1 MARQRIH
8 QASFLRGEL
17 DPTIISR
24 VDVAAYGQGL
34 KKARNVIPLNQGG
47 VERRGGT
54 LFRADLGGPT
64 RLESFIFNSTQEY
77 IFAFQNTVLK
87 IYSTAGALL
96 ATFTSCPWLTSELY
110 ELNFTQQGDTMIVV
124 HENIVPQIITRIVS
138 TSFTRTAFGF
148 ETSVNGE
155 KTYQPYFKFAD
166 DSITLDI
173 DSTTKGTTGV
183 TCTTSSAYWISGY
196 VGMVIRYHGAE
207 LTITGYTSSTVV
219 TATLNDDVEME
230 LDADPFA
237 TQQGSGVVKVTQVGH
252 GFSTGASVTISG
264 ANDIFDDDGDGLASA
279 NINGTFSITVLDDD
293 HWEFTA
299 GGSDTAVESVDGGGV
314 RVVIVGHPPTRNWD
328 EQVFSSVNGYPKT
341 VTFHEQRLFFGGVTA
356 LPDGIQGSKIT
367 DFYNFD
373 VGEAA
378 DADSIQIQIASD
390 QINEIRHLVSGKLLQ
405 IFSSTSE
412 FYLKPQIGKPITPT
426 DIQIIRQS
434 TLGSQLKAM
443 PRIFDGATIYIQNNG
458 KTVREYFYSA
468 GAEEFTSNSISLLSN
483 HLISSPQDSA
493 KITSMPKR
501 TEQFYFLVNDD
512 GTMGV
517 FTSQRAEKI
526 AGWMLWSTDGDI
538 KSVACTTDNIYVAV
552 NRPVDVSCTIT
563 VTDAA
568 NIAVGSTITITD
580 NNGVSTTMT
589 ATNSDPAS
597 ALEFSVG
604 GSRTNNDV
612 ADNIAV
618 GSGGV
623 LGINALAGYSAPN
636 PAANVITVTRAVAG
650 GNNLTVTSSDSTRLA
665 VTDFVSDVYY
675 LEQFASNAFD
685 LPTDMTVTK
694 TISASYQPH
703 GTPLV
708 NGAFSSTTTFI
719 GDGFTN
725 APSQGETFQF
735 AGAGTVYTIQSATA
749 TGGSGEYTI
758 VLNASTSQSDGVA
771 LQFVTSKVF
780 SGLNS
785 LPDMRLKTVYL
796 TSGSAEGSA
805 IYYYGSGTV
814 DANGVVSITTATSSA
829 DIGLNYDITLHTLPI
844 DATIQN
850 GQLTGYPRKIAKAVV
865 ELSSTYNMKVNTNDV
880 ILTDVT
886 LNTSSGLTS
895 FTGKKEVYFLGYNLE
910 PNLEITQSAPV
921 PMRLLGLTTEIYY

>member
-1 MARQRIH
+1 MARQRVH

-87 IYSTAGALL
+87 IYSTAGVLL
-96 ATFTSCPWLTSELY
+96 ATFTSCPWLTAELY

-124 HENIVPQIITRIVS
+124 HENIVPQIITRIGS

-207 LTITGYTSSTVV
+207 LTITGYTSSTIV

-264 ANDIFDDDGDGLASA
+264 ANDIFDDDGDGLATA
-279 NINGTFSITVLDDD
+279 NINGAFSITVLDDD

-341 VTFHEQRLFFGGVTA
+341 ATFHEQRLYFGGVTA

-434 TLGSQLKAM
+434 SLGSQLKAM
-443 PRIFDGATIYIQNNG
+443 PRLFDGATIYIQNNG

-493 KITSMPKR
+493 KITSMPSR

-512 GTMGV
+512 GTMGI

-526 AGWMLWSTDGDI
+526 AGWMLWSTDGTI
-538 KSVACTTDNIYVAV
+538 ESVACTTSNIYVSV
-552 NRPVDVSCTIT
+552 KRTI
-563 VTDAA
+563 
-568 NIAVGSTITITD
+568 
-580 NNGVSTTMT
+580 
-589 ATNSDPAS
+589 NS
-597 ALEFSVG
+597 
-604 GSRTNNDV
+604 
-612 ADNIAV
+612 
-618 GSGGV
+618 
-623 LGINALAGYSAPN
+623 
-636 PAANVITVTRAVAG
+636 
-650 GNNLTVTSSDSTRLA
+650 
-665 VTDFVSDVYY
+665 SDVYY
-675 LEQFASNAFD
+675 LEQFASTAFD

-694 TISASYQPH
+694 TISATYQPH

-735 AGAGTVYTIQSATA
+735 AGIGTVYTIQSATA
-749 TGGSGEYTI
+749 TGNSGEYTI

-785 LPDMRLKTVYL
+785 SPDMRLKTVYL

-805 IYYYGSGTV
+805 VYYYGSGTV

-886 LNTSSGLTS
+886 LNTSGGLTS

-921 PMRLLGLTTEIYY
+921 PMRLLGLTTEVYY

>member
-1 MARQRIH
+1 MARQRVH

-77 IFAFQNTVLK
+77 VFAFQNQTLK
-87 IYSTAGALL
+87 IYTTAGVLA
-96 ATFTSCPWLTSELY
+96 ATFTSCPWLTAELY

-124 HENIVPQIITRIVS
+124 HENIVPQVITRIGS

-219 TATLNDDVEME
+219 TATLNDDVEIE

-264 ANDIFDDDGDGLASA
+264 ANDIFDEDGNGLATA

-299 GGSDTAVESVDGGGV
+299 GGSDTALESVDGGGV

-341 VTFHEQRLFFGGVTA
+341 ATFHEQRLYFGGVTA

-373 VGEAA
+373 VGKAG

-390 QINEIRHLVSGKLLQ
+390 QINEIRHLVSAKLLQ

-458 KTVREYFYSA
+458 KTVREYFYGA
-468 GAEEFTSNSISLLSN
+468 TAEEFTSNSISLLSN

-493 KITSMPKR
+493 KITSMPSR

-512 GTMGV
+512 GTMGI

-526 AGWMLWSTDGDI
+526 AGWMLWSTDGTI
-538 KSVACTTDNIYVAV
+538 ESVTCTTSNIYISVK
-552 NRPVDVSCTIT
+552 RTI
-563 VTDAA
+563 
-568 NIAVGSTITITD
+568 
-580 NNGVSTTMT
+580 
-589 ATNSDPAS
+589 NS
-597 ALEFSVG
+597 
-604 GSRTNNDV
+604 
-612 ADNIAV
+612 
-618 GSGGV
+618 
-623 LGINALAGYSAPN
+623 
-636 PAANVITVTRAVAG
+636 
-650 GNNLTVTSSDSTRLA
+650 
-665 VTDFVSDVYY
+665 SDVYY
-675 LEQFASNAFD
+675 LEQFASTAFD

-694 TISASYQPH
+694 TISATYQPH

-708 NGAFSSTTTFI
+708 NGTFSSTTTFI

-749 TGGSGEYTI
+749 TGNSGEYTI

-805 IYYYGSGTV
+805 VYYYGSGTV

-829 DIGLNYDITLHTLPI
+829 DIGLNYDITLDTLPI

-886 LNTSSGLTS
+886 LNTSGGLTS

-910 PNLEITQSAPV
+910 PNLEITQSAPL
-921 PMRLLGLTTEIYY
+921 PMRLLGLTTEVYY

>member
-24 VDVAAYGQGL
+24 VDVAAYAQGL

-87 IYSTAGALL
+87 IYTTAGVLA

-124 HENIVPQIITRIVS
+124 HENIVPQIITRIGS

-173 DSTTKGTTGV
+173 DSTTKGATGV

-252 GFSTGASVTISG
+252 GFSTSASVTISG
-264 ANDIFDDDGDGLASA
+264 ANDIFDADGDGLATA
-279 NINGTFSITVLDDD
+279 NINGTFTITVVDDD

-299 GGSDTAVESVDGGGV
+299 GGSDTALESVDGGGV

-341 VTFHEQRLFFGGVTA
+341 VTFHEQRLYFGGVTA

-373 VGEAA
+373 VGTAA

-412 FYLKPQIGKPITPT
+412 FFLKPQIGKPITPT

-434 TLGSQLKAM
+434 TLGCQLKAM
-443 PRIFDGATIYIQNNG
+443 PRLFDGATIYIQNNG
-458 KTVREYFYSA
+458 KTVREYFYSS

-483 HLISSPQDSA
+483 HLISNPQDSA

-512 GTMGV
+512 GTMGI

-526 AGWMLWSTDGDI
+526 AGWMLWSTDGI
-538 KSVACTTDNIYVAV
+538 IESVACTTSNIYVSV
-552 NRPVDVSCTIT
+552 KRTI
-563 VTDAA
+563 
-568 NIAVGSTITITD
+568 
-580 NNGVSTTMT
+580 
-589 ATNSDPAS
+589 NS
-597 ALEFSVG
+597 
-604 GSRTNNDV
+604 
-612 ADNIAV
+612 
-618 GSGGV
+618 
-623 LGINALAGYSAPN
+623 
-636 PAANVITVTRAVAG
+636 
-650 GNNLTVTSSDSTRLA
+650 
-665 VTDFVSDVYY
+665 SDVYY
-675 LEQFASNAFD
+675 LEQFASTSFD

-708 NGAFSSTTTFI
+708 DGTFSSTTTFI

-735 AGAGTVYTIQSATA
+735 AGTGTVYTIQSATA

-796 TSGSAEGSA
+796 TSGSAEGSPV
-805 IYYYGSGTV
+805 YYYGSGTV
-814 DANGVVSITTATSSA
+814 DTNGVVSITTATSSA

-921 PMRLLGLTTEIYY
+921 PMRLLGLTTEVYY

>member
-1 MARQRIH
+1 MARQRVH

-87 IYSTAGALL
+87 IYSTAGVLL
-96 ATFTSCPWLTSELY
+96 ATFTSCPWLTAELY

-124 HENIVPQIITRIVS
+124 HENIVPQIITRIGS

-207 LTITGYTSSTVV
+207 LTITGYTSSTIV

-264 ANDIFDDDGDGLASA
+264 ANDIFDDDGDGLATA

-341 VTFHEQRLFFGGVTA
+341 ATFHEQRLYFGGVTA

-493 KITSMPKR
+493 KITSMPSR

-512 GTMGV
+512 GTMGI

-526 AGWMLWSTDGDI
+526 AGWMLWSTDGTI
-538 KSVACTTDNIYVAV
+538 ESIACTTSYIYISVK
-552 NRPVDVSCTIT
+552 RTI
-563 VTDAA
+563 
-568 NIAVGSTITITD
+568 
-580 NNGVSTTMT
+580 
-589 ATNSDPAS
+589 NS
-597 ALEFSVG
+597 
-604 GSRTNNDV
+604 
-612 ADNIAV
+612 
-618 GSGGV
+618 
-623 LGINALAGYSAPN
+623 
-636 PAANVITVTRAVAG
+636 
-650 GNNLTVTSSDSTRLA
+650 
-665 VTDFVSDVYY
+665 SDVYY
-675 LEQFASNAFD
+675 LEQFASTAFD

-694 TISASYQPH
+694 TISATYQPH

-735 AGAGTVYTIQSATA
+735 AGVGTVYTIQSATA
-749 TGGSGEYTI
+749 TGNSGEYTI

-785 LPDMRLKTVYL
+785 SPDMRLKTVYL

-829 DIGLNYDITLHTLPI
+829 DIGLNYDITLDTLPI

-886 LNTSSGLTS
+886 LNTSGGLTS

>member
-1 MARQRIH
+1 MARQRVH

-96 ATFTSCPWLTSELY
+96 ATFTSCPWLTAELY

-124 HENIVPQIITRIVS
+124 HENIVPQVITRIGS

-264 ANDIFDDDGDGLASA
+264 ANDIFDDDRDGLATA
-279 NINGTFSITVLDDD
+279 NINGAFSITVLDDD

-299 GGSDTAVESVDGGGV
+299 GGSDTALESVDGGGV

-341 VTFHEQRLFFGGVTA
+341 ATFHEQRLYFGGVTA

-390 QINEIRHLVSGKLLQ
+390 QINEIRHLVSAKLLQ

-458 KTVREYFYSA
+458 KTVREYFYGA
-468 GAEEFTSNSISLLSN
+468 TAEEFTSNSISLLSN

-493 KITSMPKR
+493 KITSMPSR

-512 GTMGV
+512 GTMGI

-526 AGWMLWSTDGDI
+526 AGWMLWSTDGTI
-538 KSVACTTDNIYVAV
+538 ESVTCTTSNIYISVK
-552 NRPVDVSCTIT
+552 RTI
-563 VTDAA
+563 
-568 NIAVGSTITITD
+568 
-580 NNGVSTTMT
+580 
-589 ATNSDPAS
+589 NS
-597 ALEFSVG
+597 
-604 GSRTNNDV
+604 
-612 ADNIAV
+612 
-618 GSGGV
+618 
-623 LGINALAGYSAPN
+623 
-636 PAANVITVTRAVAG
+636 
-650 GNNLTVTSSDSTRLA
+650 
-665 VTDFVSDVYY
+665 SDVYY
-675 LEQFASNAFD
+675 LEQFASTAFD

-694 TISASYQPH
+694 TISATYQPH

-708 NGAFSSTTTFI
+708 NGTFSSTTTFI

-749 TGGSGEYTI
+749 TGNSGEYTI

-805 IYYYGSGTV
+805 VYYYGSGTV

-829 DIGLNYDITLHTLPI
+829 DIGLNYDITLDTLPI

-886 LNTSSGLTS
+886 LNTSGGLTS

-910 PNLEITQSAPV
+910 PNLEITQSAPL
-921 PMRLLGLTTEIYY
+921 PMRLLGLTTEVYY

>member
-1 MARQRIH
+1 MARQRVH

-54 LFRADLGGPT
+54 LFRADLGGTT

-87 IYSTAGALL
+87 IYSTAGVLL
-96 ATFTSCPWLTSELY
+96 ATFTSCPWLTAELF

-124 HENIVPQIITRIVS
+124 HENIVPQIITRIGS

-207 LTITGYTSSTVV
+207 LTITGYTSSTIV

-264 ANDIFDDDGDGLASA
+264 ANDIFDDDGDGLATA

-328 EQVFSSVNGYPKT
+328 EQVFSSINGYPKT
-341 VTFHEQRLFFGGVTA
+341 VTFHEQRLYFGGVTA

-493 KITSMPKR
+493 KITSMPSR

-512 GTMGV
+512 GTMGI

-526 AGWMLWSTDGDI
+526 AGWMLWSTDGTI
-538 KSVACTTDNIYVAV
+538 ESIACTTSYIYISVK
-552 NRPVDVSCTIT
+552 RTI
-563 VTDAA
+563 
-568 NIAVGSTITITD
+568 
-580 NNGVSTTMT
+580 
-589 ATNSDPAS
+589 NS
-597 ALEFSVG
+597 
-604 GSRTNNDV
+604 
-612 ADNIAV
+612 
-618 GSGGV
+618 
-623 LGINALAGYSAPN
+623 
-636 PAANVITVTRAVAG
+636 
-650 GNNLTVTSSDSTRLA
+650 
-665 VTDFVSDVYY
+665 SDVYY
-675 LEQFASNAFD
+675 LEQFASTAFD

-694 TISASYQPH
+694 TISATYQPH

-735 AGAGTVYTIQSATA
+735 AGVGTVYTIQSATA
-749 TGGSGEYTI
+749 TGNSGEYTI

-785 LPDMRLKTVYL
+785 SPDMRLKTVYL

-829 DIGLNYDITLHTLPI
+829 DIGLNYDITLDTLPI

>member
-1 MARQRIH
+1 MARQRVH

-54 LFRADLGGPT
+54 LFRADLGGTT

-96 ATFTSCPWLTSELY
+96 ATFTSCPWLTAELF

-124 HENIVPQIITRIVS
+124 HENIVPQIITRIGS

-207 LTITGYTSSTVV
+207 LTITGYTSSTIV

-264 ANDIFDDDGDGLASA
+264 ANDIFDDDGDGLATA

-341 VTFHEQRLFFGGVTA
+341 ATFHEQRLYFGGVTA

-373 VGEAA
+373 VGKAG

-412 FYLKPQIGKPITPT
+412 FYLKPPIGKPITPT

-434 TLGSQLKAM
+434 SLGCQLKAM
-443 PRIFDGATIYIQNNG
+443 PRLFDGATIYIQNNG

-493 KITSMPKR
+493 KITSMPSR

-512 GTMGV
+512 GTMGI

-526 AGWMLWSTDGDI
+526 AGWMLWSTDGTI
-538 KSVACTTDNIYVAV
+538 ESIACTTSYIYISVK
-552 NRPVDVSCTIT
+552 RTI
-563 VTDAA
+563 
-568 NIAVGSTITITD
+568 
-580 NNGVSTTMT
+580 
-589 ATNSDPAS
+589 NS
-597 ALEFSVG
+597 
-604 GSRTNNDV
+604 
-612 ADNIAV
+612 
-618 GSGGV
+618 
-623 LGINALAGYSAPN
+623 
-636 PAANVITVTRAVAG
+636 
-650 GNNLTVTSSDSTRLA
+650 
-665 VTDFVSDVYY
+665 SDVYY
-675 LEQFASNAFD
+675 LEQFASTAFD

-694 TISASYQPH
+694 TISATYQPH

-735 AGAGTVYTIQSATA
+735 AGVGTVYTIQSATA
-749 TGGSGEYTI
+749 TGNSGEYTI

-785 LPDMRLKTVYL
+785 SPDMRLKTVYL

-805 IYYYGSGTV
+805 VYYYGSGTV

-829 DIGLNYDITLHTLPI
+829 DIGLNYDITLDTLPI

>member
-1 MARQRIH
+1 MARQRVH

-77 IFAFQNTVLK
+77 VFAFQNQTLK
-87 IYSTAGALL
+87 IYTTAGVLA

-124 HENIVPQIITRIVS
+124 HENIVPQVITRIGS

-219 TATLNDDVEME
+219 TATLNDDVEIE

-264 ANDIFDDDGDGLASA
+264 ANDIFDEDGNGLATA

-299 GGSDTAVESVDGGGV
+299 GGSDTALESVDGGGV

-341 VTFHEQRLFFGGVTA
+341 ATFHEQRLYFGGVTA

-390 QINEIRHLVSGKLLQ
+390 QINEIRHLVSAKLLQ

-493 KITSMPKR
+493 KITSMPSR

-512 GTMGV
+512 GTMGI

-526 AGWMLWSTDGDI
+526 AGWMLWSTDGTI
-538 KSVACTTDNIYVAV
+538 ESVTCTTSNIYISVK
-552 NRPVDVSCTIT
+552 RTI
-563 VTDAA
+563 
-568 NIAVGSTITITD
+568 
-580 NNGVSTTMT
+580 
-589 ATNSDPAS
+589 NS
-597 ALEFSVG
+597 
-604 GSRTNNDV
+604 
-612 ADNIAV
+612 
-618 GSGGV
+618 
-623 LGINALAGYSAPN
+623 
-636 PAANVITVTRAVAG
+636 
-650 GNNLTVTSSDSTRLA
+650 
-665 VTDFVSDVYY
+665 SDVYY
-675 LEQFASNAFD
+675 LEQFASTAFD

-694 TISASYQPH
+694 TISATYQPH

-708 NGAFSSTTTFI
+708 NGTFSSTTTFI

-749 TGGSGEYTI
+749 TGNSGEYTI

-805 IYYYGSGTV
+805 VYYYGSGTV

-829 DIGLNYDITLHTLPI
+829 DIGLNYDITLDTLPI

-886 LNTSSGLTS
+886 LNTSGGLTS

-910 PNLEITQSAPV
+910 PNLEITQSAPL
-921 PMRLLGLTTEIYY
+921 PMRLLGLTTEVYY

>member
-1 MARQRIH
+1 MARQRVH

-96 ATFTSCPWLTSELY
+96 ATFTSCPWITSELF

-124 HENIVPQIITRIVS
+124 HENIVPQVITRIGS

-219 TATLNDDVEME
+219 TATLNDDVEIE

-264 ANDIFDDDGDGLASA
+264 ANDIFDEDGNGLATA

-299 GGSDTAVESVDGGGV
+299 GGSDTALESVDGGGV

-341 VTFHEQRLFFGGVTA
+341 ATFHEQRLYFGGVTA

-390 QINEIRHLVSGKLLQ
+390 QINEIRHLVSAKLLQ

-493 KITSMPKR
+493 KITSMPSR

-512 GTMGV
+512 GTMGI

-526 AGWMLWSTDGDI
+526 AGWMLWSTDGTI
-538 KSVACTTDNIYVAV
+538 ESVTCTTSNIYISVK
-552 NRPVDVSCTIT
+552 RTI
-563 VTDAA
+563 
-568 NIAVGSTITITD
+568 
-580 NNGVSTTMT
+580 
-589 ATNSDPAS
+589 NS
-597 ALEFSVG
+597 
-604 GSRTNNDV
+604 
-612 ADNIAV
+612 
-618 GSGGV
+618 
-623 LGINALAGYSAPN
+623 
-636 PAANVITVTRAVAG
+636 
-650 GNNLTVTSSDSTRLA
+650 
-665 VTDFVSDVYY
+665 SDVYY
-675 LEQFASNAFD
+675 LEQFASTAFD

-694 TISASYQPH
+694 TISATYQPH

-708 NGAFSSTTTFI
+708 NGTFSSTTTFI

-749 TGGSGEYTI
+749 TGNSGEYTI

-805 IYYYGSGTV
+805 VYYYGSGTV

-829 DIGLNYDITLHTLPI
+829 DIGLNYDITLDTLPI

-886 LNTSSGLTS
+886 LNTSGGLTS

-910 PNLEITQSAPV
+910 PNLEITQSAPL
-921 PMRLLGLTTEIYY
+921 PMRLLGLTTEVYY

>member
-1 MARQRIH
+1 MARQRVH

-96 ATFTSCPWLTSELY
+96 ATFTSCPWLTAELY

-124 HENIVPQIITRIVS
+124 HENIVPQVITRIGS

-219 TATLNDDVEME
+219 TATLNDDVEIE

-264 ANDIFDDDGDGLASA
+264 ANDIFDEDGNGLATA

-299 GGSDTAVESVDGGGV
+299 GGSDTALESVDGGGV

-341 VTFHEQRLFFGGVTA
+341 ATFHEQRLYFGGVTA

-373 VGEAA
+373 VGKAG

-412 FYLKPQIGKPITPT
+412 FYLKPPIGKPITPT

-458 KTVREYFYSA
+458 KTVREYFYGA
-468 GAEEFTSNSISLLSN
+468 TAEEFTSNSISLLSN

-493 KITSMPKR
+493 KITSMPSR

-512 GTMGV
+512 GTMGI

-526 AGWMLWSTDGDI
+526 AGWMLWSTDGTI
-538 KSVACTTDNIYVAV
+538 ESIACTTSYIYISVK
-552 NRPVDVSCTIT
+552 RTI
-563 VTDAA
+563 
-568 NIAVGSTITITD
+568 
-580 NNGVSTTMT
+580 
-589 ATNSDPAS
+589 NS
-597 ALEFSVG
+597 
-604 GSRTNNDV
+604 
-612 ADNIAV
+612 
-618 GSGGV
+618 
-623 LGINALAGYSAPN
+623 
-636 PAANVITVTRAVAG
+636 
-650 GNNLTVTSSDSTRLA
+650 
-665 VTDFVSDVYY
+665 SDVYY
-675 LEQFASNAFD
+675 LEQFASTAFD

-694 TISASYQPH
+694 TISATYQPH

-749 TGGSGEYTI
+749 TGNSGEYTI

-785 LPDMRLKTVYL
+785 APDMRLKTVYL

-805 IYYYGSGTV
+805 VYYYGSGTV

-829 DIGLNYDITLHTLPI
+829 DIGLNYDITLDTLPI

-886 LNTSSGLTS
+886 LNTSGGLTS

-910 PNLEITQSAPV
+910 PNLEITQSAPL
-921 PMRLLGLTTEIYY
+921 PMRLLGLTTEVYY

>member
-1 MARQRIH
+1 MARTRVH

-24 VDVAAYGQGL
+24 VDVAAYAQGL

-54 LFRADLGGPT
+54 LFRADLGEVT
-64 RLESFIFNSTQEY
+64 RLEHFIFNASQEY
-77 IFAFQNTVLK
+77 VFAFQNTKLK
-87 IYSTAGALL
+87 IYTTAGVLA
-96 ATFTSCPWLTSELY
+96 ATFTSCPWITDELF

-124 HENIVPQIITRIVS
+124 HENIVPQILTRIGA

-173 DSTTKGTTGV
+173 NNTTKGTTGV
-183 TCTTSSAYWISGY
+183 TCTTSSAYWISDY

-219 TATLNDDVEME
+219 TATLNDDVEIE
-230 LDADPFA
+230 LDNDPFA

-252 GFSTGASVTISG
+252 GFSTSSSITLSG
-264 ANDIFDDDGDGLASA
+264 ADDIFDDDGDGLATA
-279 NINGTFSITVLDDD
+279 NINGTFTITVVDDN

-299 GGSDTAVESVDGGGV
+299 GASDTATESVDGGGV
-314 RVVIVGHPPTRNWD
+314 RVVVVGHPPTRNWD

-341 VTFHEQRLFFGGVTA
+341 VTFHEQRLYFAGVTA
-356 LPDGIQGSKIT
+356 LPDGIQGSKIA

-373 VGEAA
+373 VGDAE

-390 QINEIRHLVSGKLLQ
+390 QINEIRHIVSGKLLQ

-434 TLGSQLKAM
+434 TLGCQLKAM

-458 KTVREYFYSA
+458 KTVREYMFNS
-468 GAEEFTSNSISLLSN
+468 GMEEFSSNSISLLSS
-483 HLISSPQDSA
+483 HLIVSPQDSA
-493 KITSMPKR
+493 KITSLPNR
-501 TEQFYFLVNDD
+501 TEQFYFLVNND
-512 GTMGV
+512 GTMGI
-517 FTSQRAEKI
+517 FTSQRSEKI
-526 AGWMLWSTDGDI
+526 AGWMLWSTDGMI
-538 KSVACTTDNIYVAV
+538 ESVACTTSNIYVAV
-552 NRPVDVSCTIT
+552 NRPVDVSCTVT
-563 VTDAA
+563 VTDYA
-568 NIAVGSTITITD
+568 NIAVGTQLTFTKQDDTVITLEAEAIS
-580 NNGVSTTMT
+580 G
-589 ATNSDPAS
+589 S
-597 ALEFSVG
+597 APSSSVG
-604 GSRTNNDV
+604 NTHYFRPNQDNDTT
-612 ADNIAV
+612 ADNIYTALNAV
-618 GSGGV
+618 SGFTV
-623 LGINALAGYSAPN
+623 AN
-636 PAANVITVTRAVAG
+636 PAANVVTVVRDDNG
-650 GNNLTVTSSDSTRLA
+650 SSNFTTTTTDSTRLV
-665 VTDFVSDVYY
+665 VTDFVGNVYY
-675 LEQFASNAFD
+675 LEQFASTAFD

-708 NGAFSSTTTFI
+708 NGTFSSTTTFI

-725 APSQGETFQF
+725 APSQGETLQF
-735 AGAGTVYTIQSATA
+735 AGVGAVYTIQSATA
-749 TGGSGEYTI
+749 TGVSGEYTI
-758 VLNASTSQSDGVA
+758 VLNASASQSDGVA

-785 LPDMRLKTVYL
+785 LPDMRGFTVYL
-796 TSGSAEGSA
+796 TSGSAEGSPV
-805 IYYYGSGTV
+805 YYYGSGTV
-814 DANGVVSITTATSSA
+814 DTNGVVTISTPTAST

-844 DATIQN
+844 DATVQS

-886 LNTSSGLTS
+886 LNTSTGLTS

>member
-1 MARQRIH
+1 MARQRVH

-87 IYSTAGALL
+87 IYSTAGVLL
-96 ATFTSCPWLTSELY
+96 ATFTSCPWLTAELY

-124 HENIVPQIITRIVS
+124 HENIVPQIITRIGS

-207 LTITGYTSSTVV
+207 LTITGYTSSTIV
-219 TATLNDDVEME
+219 TATLNDDVEIE

-264 ANDIFDDDGDGLASA
+264 ANDIFDDDGDGLATA
-279 NINGTFSITVLDDD
+279 NINGAFSITVLDDD

-341 VTFHEQRLFFGGVTA
+341 ATFHEQRLYFGGVTA

-373 VGEAA
+373 VGKAG

-434 TLGSQLKAM
+434 SLGCQLKAM
-443 PRIFDGATIYIQNNG
+443 PRLFDGATIYIQNNG

-493 KITSMPKR
+493 KITSMPSR

-512 GTMGV
+512 GTMGI

-526 AGWMLWSTDGDI
+526 AGWMLWSTDGTI
-538 KSVACTTDNIYVAV
+538 ESIACTTSYIYISVK
-552 NRPVDVSCTIT
+552 RTI
-563 VTDAA
+563 
-568 NIAVGSTITITD
+568 
-580 NNGVSTTMT
+580 
-589 ATNSDPAS
+589 NS
-597 ALEFSVG
+597 
-604 GSRTNNDV
+604 
-612 ADNIAV
+612 
-618 GSGGV
+618 
-623 LGINALAGYSAPN
+623 
-636 PAANVITVTRAVAG
+636 
-650 GNNLTVTSSDSTRLA
+650 
-665 VTDFVSDVYY
+665 SDVYY
-675 LEQFASNAFD
+675 LEQFASTAFD

-694 TISASYQPH
+694 TISATYQPH

-735 AGAGTVYTIQSATA
+735 AGVGTVYTIQSATA
-749 TGGSGEYTI
+749 TGNSGEYTI

-785 LPDMRLKTVYL
+785 SPDMRLKTVYL

-829 DIGLNYDITLHTLPI
+829 DIGLNYDITLDTLPI

-910 PNLEITQSAPV
+910 PNLEITQSAPL
-921 PMRLLGLTTEIYY
+921 PMRLLGLTTEVYY

>member
-1 MARQRIH
+1 MARQRVH

-96 ATFTSCPWLTSELY
+96 ATFTSCPWITSELF

-124 HENIVPQIITRIVS
+124 HENIVPQVITRIGS

-219 TATLNDDVEME
+219 TATLNDDVEIE

-264 ANDIFDDDGDGLASA
+264 ANDIFDEDGNGLATA

-299 GGSDTAVESVDGGGV
+299 GGSDTALESVDGGGV

-341 VTFHEQRLFFGGVTA
+341 ATFHEQRLYFGGVTA

-390 QINEIRHLVSGKLLQ
+390 QINEIRHLVSAKLLQ

-458 KTVREYFYSA
+458 KTVREYFYGA
-468 GAEEFTSNSISLLSN
+468 TAEEFTSNSISLLSN

-493 KITSMPKR
+493 KITSMPSR

-512 GTMGV
+512 GTMGI

-526 AGWMLWSTDGDI
+526 AGWMLWSTDGTI
-538 KSVACTTDNIYVAV
+538 ESVTCTTSNIYISVK
-552 NRPVDVSCTIT
+552 RTI
-563 VTDAA
+563 
-568 NIAVGSTITITD
+568 
-580 NNGVSTTMT
+580 
-589 ATNSDPAS
+589 NS
-597 ALEFSVG
+597 
-604 GSRTNNDV
+604 
-612 ADNIAV
+612 
-618 GSGGV
+618 
-623 LGINALAGYSAPN
+623 
-636 PAANVITVTRAVAG
+636 
-650 GNNLTVTSSDSTRLA
+650 
-665 VTDFVSDVYY
+665 SDVYY
-675 LEQFASNAFD
+675 LEQFASTAFD

-694 TISASYQPH
+694 TISATYQPH

-708 NGAFSSTTTFI
+708 NGTFSSTTTFI

-749 TGGSGEYTI
+749 TGNSGEYTI

-805 IYYYGSGTV
+805 VYYYGSGTV

-829 DIGLNYDITLHTLPI
+829 DIGLNYDITLDTLPI

-886 LNTSSGLTS
+886 LNTSGGLTS

-910 PNLEITQSAPV
+910 PNLEITQSAPL
-921 PMRLLGLTTEIYY
+921 PMRLLGLTTEVYY

>member
-1 MARQRIH
+1 MARQRVH

-54 LFRADLGGPT
+54 LFRADLGGTT

-87 IYSTAGALL
+87 IYSTAGVLL

-124 HENIVPQIITRIVS
+124 HENIVPQIITRIGS

-207 LTITGYTSSTVV
+207 LTITGYTSSTIV
-219 TATLNDDVEME
+219 TATLNDDVEIE

-264 ANDIFDDDGDGLASA
+264 ANDIFDDDGNGLATA

-299 GGSDTAVESVDGGGV
+299 GASDTALESVDGGGV

-341 VTFHEQRLFFGGVTA
+341 ATFHEQRLYFGGVTA

-373 VGEAA
+373 VGKAG

-493 KITSMPKR
+493 KITSMPSR

-512 GTMGV
+512 GTMGI

-526 AGWMLWSTDGDI
+526 AGWMLWSTDGTI
-538 KSVACTTDNIYVAV
+538 ESVACTTSNIYVSV
-552 NRPVDVSCTIT
+552 KRTI
-563 VTDAA
+563 
-568 NIAVGSTITITD
+568 
-580 NNGVSTTMT
+580 
-589 ATNSDPAS
+589 NS
-597 ALEFSVG
+597 
-604 GSRTNNDV
+604 
-612 ADNIAV
+612 
-618 GSGGV
+618 
-623 LGINALAGYSAPN
+623 
-636 PAANVITVTRAVAG
+636 
-650 GNNLTVTSSDSTRLA
+650 
-665 VTDFVSDVYY
+665 SDVYY
-675 LEQFASNAFD
+675 LEQFASTAFD

-694 TISASYQPH
+694 TISATYQPH

-735 AGAGTVYTIQSATA
+735 AGVGTVYTIQSATA
-749 TGGSGEYTI
+749 TGNSGEYTI

-785 LPDMRLKTVYL
+785 SPDMRLKTVYL

-829 DIGLNYDITLHTLPI
+829 DIGLNYDITLDTLPI

-886 LNTSSGLTS
+886 LNTSGGLTS

-921 PMRLLGLTTEIYY
+921 PMRLLGLTTEVYY

>member
-1 MARQRIH
+1 MARQRVH

-77 IFAFQNTVLK
+77 VFAFQNQTLK
-87 IYSTAGALL
+87 IYTTAGVLA
-96 ATFTSCPWLTSELY
+96 ATFTSCPWITSELY

-124 HENIVPQIITRIVS
+124 HENIVPQIITRIGS

-219 TATLNDDVEME
+219 TATLNDDVEIE

-264 ANDIFDDDGDGLASA
+264 ANDIFDEDGNGLATA

-299 GGSDTAVESVDGGGV
+299 GGSDTALESVDGGGV

-341 VTFHEQRLFFGGVTA
+341 ATFHEQRLYFGGVTA

-390 QINEIRHLVSGKLLQ
+390 QINEIRHLVSAKLLQ

-458 KTVREYFYSA
+458 KTVREYFYGA
-468 GAEEFTSNSISLLSN
+468 TAEEFTSNSISLLSN

-493 KITSMPKR
+493 KITSMPSR

-512 GTMGV
+512 GTMGI

-526 AGWMLWSTDGDI
+526 AGWMLWSTDGTI
-538 KSVACTTDNIYVAV
+538 ESVTCTTSNIYISVK
-552 NRPVDVSCTIT
+552 RTI
-563 VTDAA
+563 
-568 NIAVGSTITITD
+568 
-580 NNGVSTTMT
+580 
-589 ATNSDPAS
+589 NS
-597 ALEFSVG
+597 
-604 GSRTNNDV
+604 
-612 ADNIAV
+612 
-618 GSGGV
+618 
-623 LGINALAGYSAPN
+623 
-636 PAANVITVTRAVAG
+636 
-650 GNNLTVTSSDSTRLA
+650 
-665 VTDFVSDVYY
+665 SDVYY
-675 LEQFASNAFD
+675 LEQFASTAFD

-694 TISASYQPH
+694 TISATYQPH

-708 NGAFSSTTTFI
+708 NGTFSSTTTFI

-735 AGAGTVYTIQSATA
+735 AGIGTVYTIQSATA
-749 TGGSGEYTI
+749 TGNSGEYTI

-805 IYYYGSGTV
+805 VYYYGSGTV

-829 DIGLNYDITLHTLPI
+829 DIGLNYDITLDTLPI

-886 LNTSSGLTS
+886 LNTSGGLTS

-910 PNLEITQSAPV
+910 PNLEITQSAPL
-921 PMRLLGLTTEIYY
+921 PMRLLGLTTEVYY

>member
-1 MARQRIH
+1 MARQRVH

-77 IFAFQNTVLK
+77 VFAFQNQTLK
-87 IYSTAGALL
+87 IYTTAGVLA
-96 ATFTSCPWLTSELY
+96 ATFSSCPWLTSELY

-124 HENIVPQIITRIVS
+124 HENIVPQVITRIGS

-219 TATLNDDVEME
+219 TATLNDDVEIE

-264 ANDIFDDDGDGLASA
+264 ANDIFDEDGNGLATA

-299 GGSDTAVESVDGGGV
+299 GGSDTALESVDGGGV

-341 VTFHEQRLFFGGVTA
+341 ATFHEQRLYFGGVTA

-390 QINEIRHLVSGKLLQ
+390 QINEIRHLVSAKLLQ

-493 KITSMPKR
+493 KITSMPSR

-512 GTMGV
+512 GTMGI

-526 AGWMLWSTDGDI
+526 AGWMLWSTDGTI
-538 KSVACTTDNIYVAV
+538 ESVTCTTSNIYISVK
-552 NRPVDVSCTIT
+552 RTI
-563 VTDAA
+563 
-568 NIAVGSTITITD
+568 
-580 NNGVSTTMT
+580 
-589 ATNSDPAS
+589 NS
-597 ALEFSVG
+597 
-604 GSRTNNDV
+604 
-612 ADNIAV
+612 
-618 GSGGV
+618 
-623 LGINALAGYSAPN
+623 
-636 PAANVITVTRAVAG
+636 
-650 GNNLTVTSSDSTRLA
+650 
-665 VTDFVSDVYY
+665 SDVYY
-675 LEQFASNAFD
+675 LEQFASTAFD

-694 TISASYQPH
+694 TISATYQPH

-708 NGAFSSTTTFI
+708 NGTFSSTTTFI

-749 TGGSGEYTI
+749 TGNSGEYTI

-805 IYYYGSGTV
+805 VYYYGSGTV

-829 DIGLNYDITLHTLPI
+829 DIGLNYDITLDTLPI

-886 LNTSSGLTS
+886 LNTSGGLTS

-910 PNLEITQSAPV
+910 PNLEITQSAPL
-921 PMRLLGLTTEIYY
+921 PMRLLGLTTEVYY

>member
-1 MARQRIH
+1 MARQRVH

-54 LFRADLGGPT
+54 LFRADLGGTT

-87 IYSTAGALL
+87 IYSTAGVLL
-96 ATFTSCPWLTSELY
+96 ATFTSCPWLTAELF

-124 HENIVPQIITRIVS
+124 HENIVPQIITRIGS

-207 LTITGYTSSTVV
+207 LTITGYTSSTIV

-264 ANDIFDDDGDGLASA
+264 ANDIFDDDGDGLATA
-279 NINGTFSITVLDDD
+279 NINGAFSITVLDDD

-341 VTFHEQRLFFGGVTA
+341 ATFHEQRLYFGGVTA

-373 VGEAA
+373 VGKAG

-412 FYLKPQIGKPITPT
+412 FYLKPPIGKPITPT

-434 TLGSQLKAM
+434 SLGCQLKAM
-443 PRIFDGATIYIQNNG
+443 PRLFDGATIYIQNNG

-493 KITSMPKR
+493 KITSMPSR

-512 GTMGV
+512 GTMGI

-526 AGWMLWSTDGDI
+526 AGWMLWSTDGTI
-538 KSVACTTDNIYVAV
+538 ESIACTTSYIYISVK
-552 NRPVDVSCTIT
+552 RTI
-563 VTDAA
+563 
-568 NIAVGSTITITD
+568 
-580 NNGVSTTMT
+580 
-589 ATNSDPAS
+589 NS
-597 ALEFSVG
+597 
-604 GSRTNNDV
+604 
-612 ADNIAV
+612 
-618 GSGGV
+618 
-623 LGINALAGYSAPN
+623 
-636 PAANVITVTRAVAG
+636 
-650 GNNLTVTSSDSTRLA
+650 
-665 VTDFVSDVYY
+665 SDVYY
-675 LEQFASNAFD
+675 LEQFASTAFD

-694 TISASYQPH
+694 TISATYQPH

-735 AGAGTVYTIQSATA
+735 AGIGTVYTIQSATA
-749 TGGSGEYTI
+749 TGNSGEYTI

-785 LPDMRLKTVYL
+785 SPDMRLKTVYL

-829 DIGLNYDITLHTLPI
+829 DIGLNYDITLDTLPI

>member
-1 MARQRIH
+1 MARQRVH

-77 IFAFQNTVLK
+77 VFAFQNQTLK
-87 IYSTAGALL
+87 IYTTAGVLA

-124 HENIVPQIITRIVS
+124 HENIVPQVITRIGS

-219 TATLNDDVEME
+219 TATLNDDVEIE

-264 ANDIFDDDGDGLASA
+264 ANDIFDEDGNGLATA

-299 GGSDTAVESVDGGGV
+299 GGSDTALESVDGGGV

-341 VTFHEQRLFFGGVTA
+341 ATFHEQRLYFGGVTA

-390 QINEIRHLVSGKLLQ
+390 QINEIRHLVSAKLLQ

-458 KTVREYFYSA
+458 KTVREYFYGA
-468 GAEEFTSNSISLLSN
+468 TAEEFTSNSISLLSN

-493 KITSMPKR
+493 KITSMPSR

-512 GTMGV
+512 GTMGI

-526 AGWMLWSTDGDI
+526 AGWMLWSTDGTI
-538 KSVACTTDNIYVAV
+538 ESVTCTTSNIYISVK
-552 NRPVDVSCTIT
+552 RTI
-563 VTDAA
+563 
-568 NIAVGSTITITD
+568 
-580 NNGVSTTMT
+580 
-589 ATNSDPAS
+589 NS
-597 ALEFSVG
+597 
-604 GSRTNNDV
+604 
-612 ADNIAV
+612 
-618 GSGGV
+618 
-623 LGINALAGYSAPN
+623 
-636 PAANVITVTRAVAG
+636 
-650 GNNLTVTSSDSTRLA
+650 
-665 VTDFVSDVYY
+665 SDVYY
-675 LEQFASNAFD
+675 LEQFASTAFD

-694 TISASYQPH
+694 TISATYQPH

-708 NGAFSSTTTFI
+708 NGTFSSTTTFI

-749 TGGSGEYTI
+749 TGNSGEYTI

-805 IYYYGSGTV
+805 VYYYGSGTV

-829 DIGLNYDITLHTLPI
+829 DIGLNYDITLDTLPI

-886 LNTSSGLTS
+886 LNTSGGLTS

-910 PNLEITQSAPV
+910 PNLEITQSAPL
-921 PMRLLGLTTEIYY
+921 PMRLLGLTTEVYY

>member
-1 MARQRIH
+1 MARQRVH

-77 IFAFQNTVLK
+77 VFAFQNQTLK
-87 IYSTAGALL
+87 IYTTAGVLA
-96 ATFTSCPWLTSELY
+96 ATFSSCPWLTSELY

-124 HENIVPQIITRIVS
+124 HENIVPQVITRIGS

-219 TATLNDDVEME
+219 TATLNDDVEIE

-264 ANDIFDDDGDGLASA
+264 ANDIFDDDGNGLATA

-299 GGSDTAVESVDGGGV
+299 GGSDTALESVDGGGV

-341 VTFHEQRLFFGGVTA
+341 ATFHEQRLYFGGVTA

-390 QINEIRHLVSGKLLQ
+390 QINEIRHLVSAKLLQ

-493 KITSMPKR
+493 KITSMPSR

-512 GTMGV
+512 GTMGI

-526 AGWMLWSTDGDI
+526 AGWMLWSTDGTI
-538 KSVACTTDNIYVAV
+538 ESVTCTTSNIYISVK
-552 NRPVDVSCTIT
+552 RTI
-563 VTDAA
+563 
-568 NIAVGSTITITD
+568 
-580 NNGVSTTMT
+580 
-589 ATNSDPAS
+589 NS
-597 ALEFSVG
+597 
-604 GSRTNNDV
+604 
-612 ADNIAV
+612 
-618 GSGGV
+618 
-623 LGINALAGYSAPN
+623 
-636 PAANVITVTRAVAG
+636 
-650 GNNLTVTSSDSTRLA
+650 
-665 VTDFVSDVYY
+665 SDVYY
-675 LEQFASNAFD
+675 LEQFASTAFD

-694 TISASYQPH
+694 TISATYQPH

-708 NGAFSSTTTFI
+708 NGTFSSTTTFI

-749 TGGSGEYTI
+749 TGNSGEYTI

-805 IYYYGSGTV
+805 VYYYGSGTV

-829 DIGLNYDITLHTLPI
+829 DIGLNYDITLDTLPI

-886 LNTSSGLTS
+886 LNTSGGLTS

-910 PNLEITQSAPV
+910 PNLEITQSAPL
-921 PMRLLGLTTEIYY
+921 PMRLLGLTTEVYY

>member
-1 MARQRIH
+1 MARQRVH

-77 IFAFQNTVLK
+77 VFAFQNQTLK
-87 IYSTAGALL
+87 IYTTAGVLA
-96 ATFTSCPWLTSELY
+96 ATFTSCPWITSELY

-124 HENIVPQIITRIVS
+124 HENIVPQVITRIGS

-219 TATLNDDVEME
+219 TATLNDDVEIE

-264 ANDIFDDDGDGLASA
+264 ANDIFDEDGNGLATA

-299 GGSDTAVESVDGGGV
+299 GGSDTALESVDGGGV

-341 VTFHEQRLFFGGVTA
+341 ATFHEQRLYFGGVTA

-390 QINEIRHLVSGKLLQ
+390 QINEIRHLVSAKLLQ

-458 KTVREYFYSA
+458 KTVREYFYGA
-468 GAEEFTSNSISLLSN
+468 TAEEFTSNSISLLSN

-493 KITSMPKR
+493 KITSMPNR

-512 GTMGV
+512 GTMGI

-526 AGWMLWSTDGDI
+526 AGWMLWSTDGTI
-538 KSVACTTDNIYVAV
+538 ESIACTTSYIYISVK
-552 NRPVDVSCTIT
+552 RTI
-563 VTDAA
+563 
-568 NIAVGSTITITD
+568 
-580 NNGVSTTMT
+580 
-589 ATNSDPAS
+589 NS
-597 ALEFSVG
+597 
-604 GSRTNNDV
+604 
-612 ADNIAV
+612 
-618 GSGGV
+618 
-623 LGINALAGYSAPN
+623 
-636 PAANVITVTRAVAG
+636 
-650 GNNLTVTSSDSTRLA
+650 
-665 VTDFVSDVYY
+665 SDVYY
-675 LEQFASNAFD
+675 LEQFASTAFD

-694 TISASYQPH
+694 TISATYQPH

-708 NGAFSSTTTFI
+708 NGTFSSTTTFI

-749 TGGSGEYTI
+749 TGNSGEYTI

-805 IYYYGSGTV
+805 VYYYGSGTV

-829 DIGLNYDITLHTLPI
+829 DIGLNYDITLDTLPI

-886 LNTSSGLTS
+886 LNTSGGLTS

-910 PNLEITQSAPV
+910 PNLEITQSAPL
-921 PMRLLGLTTEIYY
+921 PMRLLGLTTEVYY

>member
-1 MARQRIH
+1 MARQRVH

-87 IYSTAGALL
+87 IYSTAGVLL
-96 ATFTSCPWLTSELY
+96 ATFTSCPWLTAELY

-124 HENIVPQIITRIVS
+124 HENIVPQIITRIGS

-207 LTITGYTSSTVV
+207 LTITGYTSSTIV

-264 ANDIFDDDGDGLASA
+264 ANDIFDDDGDGLATA
-279 NINGTFSITVLDDD
+279 NINGAFSITVLDDD

-341 VTFHEQRLFFGGVTA
+341 ATFHEQRLYFGGVTA

-373 VGEAA
+373 VGKAG

-434 TLGSQLKAM
+434 SLGCQLKAM
-443 PRIFDGATIYIQNNG
+443 PRLFDGATIYIQNNG

-493 KITSMPKR
+493 KITSMPSR

-512 GTMGV
+512 GTMGI

-526 AGWMLWSTDGDI
+526 AGWMLWSTDGTI
-538 KSVACTTDNIYVAV
+538 ESIACTTSYIYISVK
-552 NRPVDVSCTIT
+552 RTI
-563 VTDAA
+563 
-568 NIAVGSTITITD
+568 
-580 NNGVSTTMT
+580 
-589 ATNSDPAS
+589 NS
-597 ALEFSVG
+597 
-604 GSRTNNDV
+604 
-612 ADNIAV
+612 
-618 GSGGV
+618 
-623 LGINALAGYSAPN
+623 
-636 PAANVITVTRAVAG
+636 
-650 GNNLTVTSSDSTRLA
+650 
-665 VTDFVSDVYY
+665 SDVYY
-675 LEQFASNAFD
+675 LEQFASTAFD

-694 TISASYQPH
+694 TISATYQPH

-735 AGAGTVYTIQSATA
+735 AGIGTVYTIQSATA
-749 TGGSGEYTI
+749 TGNSGEYTI

-785 LPDMRLKTVYL
+785 APDMRLKTVYL

-829 DIGLNYDITLHTLPI
+829 DIGLNYDITLDTLPI

>member
-1 MARQRIH
+1 MARQRVH

-77 IFAFQNTVLK
+77 VFAFQNQTLK
-87 IYSTAGALL
+87 IYTTAGVLA

-124 HENIVPQIITRIVS
+124 HENIVPQVITRIGS

-219 TATLNDDVEME
+219 TATLNDDVEIE

-264 ANDIFDDDGDGLASA
+264 ANDIFDDDGDGLATA
-279 NINGTFSITVLDDD
+279 NINGAFSITVLDDD

-299 GGSDTAVESVDGGGV
+299 GGSDTALESVDGGGV

-341 VTFHEQRLFFGGVTA
+341 ATFHEQRLYFGGVTA

-373 VGEAA
+373 VGKAG

-458 KTVREYFYSA
+458 KTVREYFYGA
-468 GAEEFTSNSISLLSN
+468 TAEEFTSNSISLLSN

-493 KITSMPKR
+493 KITSMPSR

-512 GTMGV
+512 GTMGI

-526 AGWMLWSTDGDI
+526 AGWMLWSTDGTI
-538 KSVACTTDNIYVAV
+538 ESVTCTTSNIYISVK
-552 NRPVDVSCTIT
+552 RTI
-563 VTDAA
+563 
-568 NIAVGSTITITD
+568 
-580 NNGVSTTMT
+580 
-589 ATNSDPAS
+589 NS
-597 ALEFSVG
+597 
-604 GSRTNNDV
+604 
-612 ADNIAV
+612 
-618 GSGGV
+618 
-623 LGINALAGYSAPN
+623 
-636 PAANVITVTRAVAG
+636 
-650 GNNLTVTSSDSTRLA
+650 
-665 VTDFVSDVYY
+665 SDVYY
-675 LEQFASNAFD
+675 LEQFASTAFD

-694 TISASYQPH
+694 TISATYQPH

-749 TGGSGEYTI
+749 TGNSGEYTI

-785 LPDMRLKTVYL
+785 APDMRLKTVYL

-805 IYYYGSGTV
+805 VYYYGSGTV

-829 DIGLNYDITLHTLPI
+829 DIGLNYDITLDTLPI

-886 LNTSSGLTS
+886 LNTSGGLTS

-910 PNLEITQSAPV
+910 PNLEITQSAPL
-921 PMRLLGLTTEIYY
+921 PMRLLGLTTEVYY

>member
-1 MARQRIH
+1 MARQRVH

-87 IYSTAGALL
+87 IYSTAGVLL
-96 ATFTSCPWLTSELY
+96 ATFTSCPWLTAELY

-124 HENIVPQIITRIVS
+124 HENIVPQIITRIGS

-207 LTITGYTSSTVV
+207 LTITGYTSSTIV
-219 TATLNDDVEME
+219 TATLNDDVEIE

-264 ANDIFDDDGDGLASA
+264 ANDIFDDDGDGLATA
-279 NINGTFSITVLDDD
+279 NINGAFSITVLDDD

-341 VTFHEQRLFFGGVTA
+341 ATFHEQRLYFGGVTA

-412 FYLKPQIGKPITPT
+412 FYLKPPIGKPITPT

-434 TLGSQLKAM
+434 SLGCQLKAM
-443 PRIFDGATIYIQNNG
+443 PRLFDGATIYIQNNG

-493 KITSMPKR
+493 KITSMPSR

-512 GTMGV
+512 GTMGI

-526 AGWMLWSTDGDI
+526 AGWMLWSTDGTI
-538 KSVACTTDNIYVAV
+538 ESIACTTSYIYISVK
-552 NRPVDVSCTIT
+552 RTI
-563 VTDAA
+563 
-568 NIAVGSTITITD
+568 
-580 NNGVSTTMT
+580 
-589 ATNSDPAS
+589 NS
-597 ALEFSVG
+597 
-604 GSRTNNDV
+604 
-612 ADNIAV
+612 
-618 GSGGV
+618 
-623 LGINALAGYSAPN
+623 
-636 PAANVITVTRAVAG
+636 
-650 GNNLTVTSSDSTRLA
+650 
-665 VTDFVSDVYY
+665 SDVYY
-675 LEQFASNAFD
+675 LEQFASTAFD

-694 TISASYQPH
+694 TISATYQPH

-735 AGAGTVYTIQSATA
+735 AGVGTVYTIQSATA
-749 TGGSGEYTI
+749 TGNSGEYTI

-785 LPDMRLKTVYL
+785 SPDMRLKTVYL

-829 DIGLNYDITLHTLPI
+829 DIGLNYDITLDTLPI

>member
-1 MARQRIH
+1 MARQRVH

-54 LFRADLGGPT
+54 LFRADLGGTT

-87 IYSTAGALL
+87 IYSTAGVLL
-96 ATFTSCPWLTSELY
+96 ATFTSCPWLTAELF

-124 HENIVPQIITRIVS
+124 HENIVPQIITRIGS

-207 LTITGYTSSTVV
+207 LTITGYTSSTIV

-264 ANDIFDDDGDGLASA
+264 ANDIFDDDGDGLATA
-279 NINGTFSITVLDDD
+279 NINGAFSITVLDDD

-341 VTFHEQRLFFGGVTA
+341 ATFHEQRLYFGGVTA

-373 VGEAA
+373 VGKAG

-412 FYLKPQIGKPITPT
+412 FYLKPPIGKPITPT

-434 TLGSQLKAM
+434 SLGCQLKAM
-443 PRIFDGATIYIQNNG
+443 PRLFDGATIYIQNNG

-493 KITSMPKR
+493 KITSMPSR

-512 GTMGV
+512 GTMGI

-526 AGWMLWSTDGDI
+526 AGWMLWSTDGTI
-538 KSVACTTDNIYVAV
+538 ESIACTTSYIYISVK
-552 NRPVDVSCTIT
+552 RTI
-563 VTDAA
+563 
-568 NIAVGSTITITD
+568 
-580 NNGVSTTMT
+580 
-589 ATNSDPAS
+589 NS
-597 ALEFSVG
+597 
-604 GSRTNNDV
+604 
-612 ADNIAV
+612 
-618 GSGGV
+618 
-623 LGINALAGYSAPN
+623 
-636 PAANVITVTRAVAG
+636 
-650 GNNLTVTSSDSTRLA
+650 
-665 VTDFVSDVYY
+665 SDVYY
-675 LEQFASNAFD
+675 LEQFASTAFD

-694 TISASYQPH
+694 TISATYQPH

-735 AGAGTVYTIQSATA
+735 AGVGTVYTIQSATA
-749 TGGSGEYTI
+749 TGNSGEYTI

-785 LPDMRLKTVYL
+785 SPDMRLKTVYL

-829 DIGLNYDITLHTLPI
+829 DIGLNYDITLDTLPI

-910 PNLEITQSAPV
+910 PNLEITQSAPL

>member
-1 MARQRIH
+1 MARQRVH

-77 IFAFQNTVLK
+77 VFAFQNQTLK
-87 IYSTAGALL
+87 IYTTAGVLA
-96 ATFTSCPWLTSELY
+96 ATFTSCPWITSELY

-124 HENIVPQIITRIVS
+124 HENIVPQVITRIGS

-207 LTITGYTSSTVV
+207 LTITGYTSSTIV
-219 TATLNDDVEME
+219 TATLNDDVEIE

-264 ANDIFDDDGDGLASA
+264 ANDIFDEDGNGLATA

-299 GGSDTAVESVDGGGV
+299 GGSDTALESVDGGGV

-341 VTFHEQRLFFGGVTA
+341 ATFHEQRLYFGGVTA

-390 QINEIRHLVSGKLLQ
+390 QIKEIRHLVSAKLLQ

-458 KTVREYFYSA
+458 KTVREYFYGA
-468 GAEEFTSNSISLLSN
+468 TAEEFTSNSISLLSN

-493 KITSMPKR
+493 KITSMPSR

-512 GTMGV
+512 GTMGI

-526 AGWMLWSTDGDI
+526 AGWMLWSTDGTI
-538 KSVACTTDNIYVAV
+538 ESIACTTSYIYISVK
-552 NRPVDVSCTIT
+552 RTI
-563 VTDAA
+563 
-568 NIAVGSTITITD
+568 
-580 NNGVSTTMT
+580 
-589 ATNSDPAS
+589 NS
-597 ALEFSVG
+597 
-604 GSRTNNDV
+604 
-612 ADNIAV
+612 
-618 GSGGV
+618 
-623 LGINALAGYSAPN
+623 
-636 PAANVITVTRAVAG
+636 
-650 GNNLTVTSSDSTRLA
+650 
-665 VTDFVSDVYY
+665 SDVYY
-675 LEQFASNAFD
+675 LEQFASTAFD

-694 TISASYQPH
+694 TISATYQPH

-708 NGAFSSTTTFI
+708 NGTFSSTTTFI

-749 TGGSGEYTI
+749 TGNSGEYTI

-829 DIGLNYDITLHTLPI
+829 DIGLNYDITLDTLPI

-886 LNTSSGLTS
+886 LNTSGGLTS

-910 PNLEITQSAPV
+910 PNLEITQSAPL
-921 PMRLLGLTTEIYY
+921 PMRLLGLTTEVYY

>member
-1 MARQRIH
+1 MARQRVH

-54 LFRADLGGPT
+54 LFRADLGGTT

-87 IYSTAGALL
+87 IYSTAGVLL

-124 HENIVPQIITRIVS
+124 HENIVPQIITRIGS

-173 DSTTKGTTGV
+173 DSTTKDATGV
-183 TCTTSSAYWISGY
+183 TCTTSSAYWTSGY

-207 LTITGYTSSTVV
+207 LTITGYTSSTIV
-219 TATLNDDVEME
+219 TATLNDDVEIE

-264 ANDIFDDDGDGLASA
+264 ANDIFDDDGDGLATA
-279 NINGTFSITVLDDD
+279 NINGAFSITVLDDD

-341 VTFHEQRLFFGGVTA
+341 VTFHEQRLYFGGVTA

-493 KITSMPKR
+493 KITSMPSR

-512 GTMGV
+512 GTMGI

-526 AGWMLWSTDGDI
+526 AGWMLWSTDGTI
-538 KSVACTTDNIYVAV
+538 ESVACTTSNIYVSV
-552 NRPVDVSCTIT
+552 KRTI
-563 VTDAA
+563 
-568 NIAVGSTITITD
+568 
-580 NNGVSTTMT
+580 
-589 ATNSDPAS
+589 NS
-597 ALEFSVG
+597 
-604 GSRTNNDV
+604 
-612 ADNIAV
+612 
-618 GSGGV
+618 
-623 LGINALAGYSAPN
+623 
-636 PAANVITVTRAVAG
+636 
-650 GNNLTVTSSDSTRLA
+650 
-665 VTDFVSDVYY
+665 SDVYY
-675 LEQFASNAFD
+675 LEQFASTAFD

-694 TISASYQPH
+694 TISATYQPH

-708 NGAFSSTTTFI
+708 NGTFSSTTTFI

-735 AGAGTVYTIQSATA
+735 AGVGTVYTIQSATA
-749 TGGSGEYTI
+749 TGNSGEYTI

-785 LPDMRLKTVYL
+785 SPDMRLKTVYL

-829 DIGLNYDITLHTLPI
+829 DIGLNYDITLDTLLI

-886 LNTSSGLTS
+886 LNTSGGLTS

-910 PNLEITQSAPV
+910 PNLEITQSAPL
-921 PMRLLGLTTEIYY
+921 PMRLLGLTTEVYY

>member
-1 MARQRIH
+1 MARQRVH

-77 IFAFQNTVLK
+77 VFAFQNQTLK
-87 IYSTAGALL
+87 IYTTAGVLA

-124 HENIVPQIITRIVS
+124 HENIVPQVITRIGS

-219 TATLNDDVEME
+219 TATLNDDVEIE

-264 ANDIFDDDGDGLASA
+264 ANDIFDEDGNGLATA

-299 GGSDTAVESVDGGGV
+299 GGSDTALESVDGGGV

-341 VTFHEQRLFFGGVTA
+341 ATFHEQRLYFGGVTA

-390 QINEIRHLVSGKLLQ
+390 QINEIRHLVSAKLLQ

-458 KTVREYFYSA
+458 KTVREYFYGA
-468 GAEEFTSNSISLLSN
+468 TAEEFTSNSISLLSN

-493 KITSMPKR
+493 KITSMPSR

-512 GTMGV
+512 GTMGI

-526 AGWMLWSTDGDI
+526 AGWMLWSTDGTI
-538 KSVACTTDNIYVAV
+538 ESVTCTTSNIYISVK
-552 NRPVDVSCTIT
+552 RTI
-563 VTDAA
+563 
-568 NIAVGSTITITD
+568 
-580 NNGVSTTMT
+580 
-589 ATNSDPAS
+589 NS
-597 ALEFSVG
+597 
-604 GSRTNNDV
+604 
-612 ADNIAV
+612 
-618 GSGGV
+618 
-623 LGINALAGYSAPN
+623 
-636 PAANVITVTRAVAG
+636 
-650 GNNLTVTSSDSTRLA
+650 
-665 VTDFVSDVYY
+665 SDVYY
-675 LEQFASNAFD
+675 LEQFASTAFD

-694 TISASYQPH
+694 TISATYQPH

-708 NGAFSSTTTFI
+708 NGTFSSTTTFI

-735 AGAGTVYTIQSATA
+735 AGVGTVYTIQSATA
-749 TGGSGEYTI
+749 TGNSGEYTI

-805 IYYYGSGTV
+805 VYYYGSGTV

-829 DIGLNYDITLHTLPI
+829 DIGLNYDITLDTLPI

-886 LNTSSGLTS
+886 LNTSGGLTS

-910 PNLEITQSAPV
+910 PNLEITQSAPL
-921 PMRLLGLTTEIYY
+921 PMRLLGLTTEVYY

>member
-87 IYSTAGALL
+87 IYSTAGVLL

-124 HENIVPQIITRIVS
+124 HENIVPQIITRIGS

-173 DSTTKGTTGV
+173 DSTTKGATGV

-207 LTITGYTSSTVV
+207 LTITGYTSSTIV

-264 ANDIFDDDGDGLASA
+264 ANDIFDDDGDGLATA
-279 NINGTFSITVLDDD
+279 NINGAFSITVLDDD

-493 KITSMPKR
+493 KITSMPSR

-512 GTMGV
+512 GTMGI

-526 AGWMLWSTDGDI
+526 AGWMLWSTDGTI
-538 KSVACTTDNIYVAV
+538 ESVACTTSNIYISVK
-552 NRPVDVSCTIT
+552 RTI
-563 VTDAA
+563 
-568 NIAVGSTITITD
+568 
-580 NNGVSTTMT
+580 
-589 ATNSDPAS
+589 NS
-597 ALEFSVG
+597 
-604 GSRTNNDV
+604 
-612 ADNIAV
+612 
-618 GSGGV
+618 
-623 LGINALAGYSAPN
+623 
-636 PAANVITVTRAVAG
+636 
-650 GNNLTVTSSDSTRLA
+650 
-665 VTDFVSDVYY
+665 SDVYY
-675 LEQFASNAFD
+675 LEQFASTAFD

-694 TISASYQPH
+694 TISATYQPH

-805 IYYYGSGTV
+805 VYYYGSGTV

-921 PMRLLGLTTEIYY
+921 PMRLLGLTTEVYY